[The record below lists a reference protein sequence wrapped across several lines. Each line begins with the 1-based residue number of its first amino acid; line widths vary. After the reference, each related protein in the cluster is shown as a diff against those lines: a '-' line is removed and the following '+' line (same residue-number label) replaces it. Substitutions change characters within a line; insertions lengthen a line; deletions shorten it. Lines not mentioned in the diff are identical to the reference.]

1 MDSKDFIK
9 LNGLLAKLI
18 SATNKA
24 KKIDGTFR
32 RYHAQSV
39 EELKGLP
46 SQLARLE
53 QDLITAK
60 IIKP

>member
-1 MDSKDFIK
+1 MDSNDFRR

-24 KKIDGTFR
+24 KQTDGTFR
-32 RYHAQSV
+32 KYHARSV
-39 EELKGLP
+39 ESLQDLP

-60 IIKP
+60 IIKT